1 MGHDLALSDIFVA
14 DSFITTFLCRRSGTP
29 SCTRGAWA
37 WTLRGTTTA
46 GCGGRPRGRRG
57 RCSRGI
63 SAELPALGILR
74 GTTGCVCHPSLG
86 SSCTNRADTVFLR
99 SGFELPHTQLNCCLR
114 VRGLLARNDRPRKTW
129 LRSAGVSRGKV
140 ESYVSPFLVQSAH
153 ASWGDGSGLRRI
165 SLPDHRVA
173 VKLQIA
179 NRIHFL

>member
-1 MGHDLALSDIFVA
+1 MCMGHDLALSDIFVA

-99 SGFELPHTQLNCCLR
+99 SGFELPRTQLNCCLR
-114 VRGLLARNDRPRKTW
+114 ARGLLA
-129 LRSAGVSRGKV
+129 
-140 ESYVSPFLVQSAH
+140 
-153 ASWGDGSGLRRI
+153 SGALHFAARL
-165 SLPDHRVA
+165 LPDIRRRMTDHGELGYVRRA
-173 VKLQIA
+173 LAAEK
-179 NRIHFL
+179 